1 MWLFKPRYVHY
12 TSNYY
17 LLCVKLYSG
26 LTVQNFHQP
35 GCCWSTVSSWR
46 AWARALSRLRGSDR
60 SSCYLSDK
68 DVSATTAKRRRRI
81 IFIVQLFE
89 IIPSAK
95 RNETSTA
102 YLHEI
107 ISINGFPA
115 AAISEGTLPASGP
128 DFVSF
133 HSDPRVLGHKDRVL
147 DWDW

>member
-1 MWLFKPRYVHY
+1 MSLFKPCYVHY

-26 LTVQNFHQP
+26 LTVHNFHQQ
-35 GCCWSTVSSWR
+35 GCCWSTVSFLR
-46 AWARALSRLRGSDR
+46 AWVRALSRLRGSDR
-60 SSCYLSDK
+60 SSCNLSDK
-68 DVSATTAKRRRRI
+68 DVSATTAKRLRRI

-95 RNETSTA
+95 RNETTTA
-102 YLHEI
+102 YQHEI

-115 AAISEGTLPASGP
+115 GFPAAAVPASGP

-133 HSDPRVLGHKDRVL
+133 HSKPRVLGHKDRVL